1 MEKVGMGMAEVAM
14 EKVMA
19 ASTVVVTAGSLAA
32 AKTERVRAA
41 TTVKAVRVG
50 AATMMVEPSSPRFEI
65 PGAIASHSLTMDQGH
80 RAWHVV
86 APVGLS
92 AA

>member
-41 TTVKAVRVG
+41 TTVKAVRAPPCPRMAGRRPRRRRLAGVPQG
-50 AATMMVEPSSPRFEI
+50 PADAVSDECEWDGVSATER
-65 PGAIASHSLTMDQGH
+65 
-80 RAWHVV
+80 
-86 APVGLS
+86 
-92 AA
+92 